1 MSHPRRTPPP
11 AAFCCD
17 PLCMFGLGSGIGS
30 FRDELSGLWME
41 WARRHHFAVW
51 QSYVRSSAWAALNHE
66 HGPEITQPREGGEDW
81 RVSLDVK
88 QFSPEE
94 VTIQTNG
101 DHLAISAKH
110 EERQD
115 EDGLVSRNFLWK
127 YKLPVGVDI
136 QGMQAYMSPS
146 GVLIITAPLPK
157 SAHKAP
163 KHTAI
168 QIKVEKRLYEQYS
181 QPGEGQG
188 EDLVKK
194 PLDHPDLHDQFT
206 AREKEGPSL
215 TEQHEKRMED
225 PSVGLDITDDPAE
238 QEVGPGAFKKNE
250 GAPAEQQH
258 TLSSGP
264 LDHIEQQDP
273 SISEEGHDLNAEK
286 EDPYA
291 PGEQEG
297 GSSTQQDPPVSEEQ
311 KDRHPEQHD
320 SLTSGEQEDVNTAQH
335 DTVASE
341 ENQNIQPEQQDQVD
355 CGPLG
360 DTQGSQQVPP
370 NSEEQ
375 GKMEDKDPLTSDEKE
390 DKKSTQQDP
399 TTSVEVEDT
408 KSTEDSPVS
417 GEVEDKQTMQQDPL
431 ASGEQVDTHVMQED
445 SATPGELE
453 DTRFT
458 KQNHEGTLVEEQ
470 DPLTSAEQEDAYTV
484 QQDPFPLGK
493 VHAIPLAEHNLL
505 AFGEQE
511 NIQAV
516 KEDLTA
522 TEEEVGASD
531 PRMQKEVLSE
541 QWDPFESG
549 DQDDA
554 QISKQDLHAS
564 EGEDDKHVTQDP
576 VFSGEQDEIQSTE
589 VGLPDLEQDDTQAL
603 LEGSIV
609 SEGQEDSQILQDSLV
624 FEKQDRMP
632 ATIVD
637 AEGSRELEETEP
649 TEHDPAVCKQKE
661 DTQEKHQDPF
671 TAKGQEG
678 IPQDPSATRQQE
690 DAPSGQ
696 WDLPSLHKLG
706 EQGDQSASAE
716 QPGPFAFGE
725 HEDEQMTQQ
734 EPLTLVEDEN
744 TPDILTS
751 GEQGIQVVQQ
761 DPPVMEEHDDICDE
775 CQGPTSSGESED
787 IQAEQKPSKE
797 TEDTTLEHQHPPL
810 SGDWEDAQ
818 FVQED
823 PFGSGEKEENLT
835 AMSKQEERQDTPQD
849 PSPSGGQGEA
859 EGTQQD
865 PPISGKQEETLT
877 LQRDQLASEEQ
888 GDSCIRQD
896 DQLTVDRAAQ
906 TE

>member
-1 MSHPRRTPPP
+1 MSHLRRTPPP

-17 PLCMFGLGSGIGS
+17 PLCMFGLGSGVGP
-30 FRDELSGLWME
+30 FRDEISGLWME

-51 QSYVRSSAWAALNHE
+51 QSYIRSSAWAALNHE
-66 HGPEITQPREGGEDW
+66 HGPEITQPREGSEDW
-81 RVSLDVK
+81 RVNLDVK

-94 VTIQTNG
+94 LTIHTN
-101 DHLAISAKH
+101 AKH

-115 EDGLVSRNFLWK
+115 EDGFVSRNFLWK

-136 QGMQAYMSPS
+136 QDMQAYMFPS
-146 GVLIITAPLPK
+146 GVLIINAPLPK

-163 KHTAI
+163 KHIAI

-188 EDLVKK
+188 EDLVQK
-194 PLDHPDLHDQFT
+194 PPDHPDLHNQFT

-225 PSVGLDITDDPAE
+225 PSAGLDITDDPAE
-238 QEVGPGAFKKNE
+238 QEAGPGAFKKSE
-250 GAPAEQQH
+250 GAPAEQLH

-264 LDHIEQQDP
+264 LEHIEQQDT

-297 GSSTQQDPPVSEEQ
+297 GSSAQQDPPDSEEQ
-311 KDRHPEQHD
+311 KDRQPEQHD
-320 SLTSGEQEDVNTAQH
+320 SHTSGEQDVNTAQH

-341 ENQNIQPEQQDQVD
+341 ENQNIQPEQQDPVD
-355 CGPLG
+355 FGPLG
-360 DTQGSQQVPP
+360 DTQGSEQVPP

-375 GKMEDKDPLTSDEKE
+375 GKMPAEDKDPLTSDEQE

-408 KSTEDSPVS
+408 KSTQNASVS

-431 ASGEQVDTHVMQED
+431 AFGEQVDTHVMQQD
-445 SATPGELE
+445 SATPGE

-458 KQNHEGTLVEEQ
+458 KQNHEDTLVEEQ
-470 DPLTSAEQEDAYTV
+470 DPLTSAEQEDAHTA

-493 VHAIPLAEHNLL
+493 VHDISPAQHNLL

-511 NIQAV
+511 DIQAV

-522 TEEEVGASD
+522 TEEKEVGACD

-554 QISKQDLHAS
+554 QISKKDLHAS
-564 EGEDDKHVTQDP
+564 EGEDDKRVTQDP
-576 VFSGEQDEIQSTE
+576 VFSGEQGEIQSTE
-589 VGLPDLEQDDTQAL
+589 AGLPALEQDDTQAL
-603 LEGSIV
+603 LEGSTV
-609 SEGQEDSQILQDSLV
+609 SEGQEDPQISQEDSLV

-632 ATIVD
+632 AAIVD
-637 AEGSRELEETEP
+637 AEGSGELEETEH
-649 TEHDPAVCKQKE
+649 TEHDPTVCKQKE

-671 TAKGQEG
+671 TTTGQEG
-678 IPQDPSATRQQE
+678 IPQDPSATGQQE

-725 HEDEQMTQQ
+725 HDEQMTQQ
-734 EPLTLVEDEN
+734 ESLTLGEDEN
-744 TPDILTS
+744 APDSLTS
-751 GEQGIQVVQQ
+751 GEQGFQVVQQ

-775 CQGPTSSGESED
+775 CQGPTSSAESED
-787 IQAEQKPSKE
+787 IQVEQKHSEE
-797 TEDTTLEHQHPPL
+797 TEDTTLEHQHL
-810 SGDWEDAQ
+810 LISGEREDAH

-823 PFGSGEKEENLT
+823 PFGSGEKEENLN
-835 AMSKQEERQDTPQD
+835 AMSEQEERQDTPQD
-849 PSPSGGQGEA
+849 PSSYGGQGEA
-859 EGTQQD
+859 EATQQD

-888 GDSCIRQD
+888 GDTCISQD
-896 DQLTVDRAAQ
+896 PLTVERAAQ